1 MKKLQFFCLV
11 TGFLAMLMP
20 QQADAYLGIC
30 CSKCGGNM
38 PMNIAGGGVPET
50 YEFRFKINPEMMRME
65 GLRSGLSRVDE
76 SSLLGNPAAGKFM
89 AVPQDMDMA
98 MLNVSVGYSV
108 SERFFAGIMGMY
120 AKKDMDMRFNNVM
133 KTMAGQAGFIMR
145 SRGLS
150 DTMVM
155 GKYLLWADDVL
166 IPSSQLSMFGAFSLP
181 TGSINQRND
190 EHPLLVRQKELL
202 PYGMQL
208 GSGTYDPTLGL
219 LYQGSSSPFW
229 WGLNGMYTARLHD
242 NSRNYRLGNKA
253 RFDVYLMHQPR
264 VDTVLEVQLNGEWK
278 GRIKGQADE
287 ALSGASGHAVQGNG
301 ASPFMTPL
309 WNTNNYGGTQL
320 FATVGVQWQP
330 LPLNII
336 NLQVSVPLY
345 RRLNGVQLE
354 TDWRISLTW
363 YMELPTDR
371 SIRSQKQGHTPA
383 HLGF

>member
-1 MKKLQFFCLV
+1 
-11 TGFLAMLMP
+11 
-20 QQADAYLGIC
+20 
-30 CSKCGGNM
+30 
-38 PMNIAGGGVPET
+38 
-50 YEFRFKINPEMMRME
+50 
-65 GLRSGLSRVDE
+65 
-76 SSLLGNPAAGKFM
+76 
-89 AVPQDMDMA
+89 MDMV
-98 MLNVSVGYSV
+98 MLNVSAGYSV